1 MTTRILSV
9 FLVAFCAFGQSGR
22 AQSVAID
29 TIEWR
34 FEQGKLAIDA
44 NRLTETLAGM
54 GYNQEFFEQ
63 PDIHLK
69 ITGHADCPQFETRN
83 EDLAKGRCAYL
94 ANYFESGRFGALKV
108 AERDFD
114 VEKNCGTGVE
124 NPQSRRVT
132 LVISKL
138 KTETAV
144 APQPEPV
151 KEKAST
157 LDRISELEI
166 GQTLVLDG
174 LNFYPGSHRTLPE
187 AKPVLKKLLEI
198 MNENPTLKIEIQGH
212 VCCGKKP
219 DEDGEDEETGKY
231 NLSWT
236 RAQFVYDHLIKNGID
251 ATRVTYKGYAM
262 MRPLVTPEVTIG
274 DQIKNRRVEVMV
286 TGK

>member
-1 MTTRILSV
+1 MTTRLFSV
-9 FLVAFCAFGQSGR
+9 FFFVFCALSQKTQ

-44 NRLTETLAGM
+44 NRLTETLASQ
-54 GYNQEFFEQ
+54 GYDQAFFSQ

-69 ITGHADCPQFETRN
+69 IIGSADCPEFEARN

-94 ANYFESGRFGALKV
+94 SNYFESGRFGTLQV
-108 AERDFD
+108 ASRDFV
-114 VEKNCGTGVE
+114 VEKNCGAGKE
-124 NPQSRRVT
+124 NPEVRKVT
-132 LVISKL
+132 LVIGRIK
-138 KTETAV
+138 KDEAV
-144 APQPEPV
+144 VVQPEPA
-151 KEKAST
+151 KEKPSS
-157 LDRISELEI
+157 LDRISDLEV

-198 MNENPTLKIEIQGH
+198 MNTNPSLKIEIQGH

-236 RAQFVYDHLIKNGID
+236 RAQFVYDHLLKNGID
-251 ATRVTYKGYAM
+251 PSRITYKGYAM